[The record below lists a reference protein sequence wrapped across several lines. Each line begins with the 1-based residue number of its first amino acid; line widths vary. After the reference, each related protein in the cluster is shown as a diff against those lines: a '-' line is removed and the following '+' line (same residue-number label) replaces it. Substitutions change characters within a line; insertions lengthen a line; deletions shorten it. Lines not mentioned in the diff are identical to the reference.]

1 MKKHFDKYGQIS
13 SYTIVTDK
21 QTNISKGYGFLECEN
36 KKTYDRVLG
45 IKTLLINDRLVEIN
59 QAIKRSAEVLE
70 DINKKILKKIFVAG
84 LSSEN
89 CREDLV

>member
-1 MKKHFDKYGQIS
+1 M
-13 SYTIVTDK
+13 TDK
-21 QTNISKGYGFLECEN
+21 QTNVSKGYGFLDCEN

-45 IKTLLINDRLVEIN
+45 IKTLMINDRLVEIN
-59 QAIKRSAEVLE
+59 QAIKRNAEVLE
-70 DINKKILKKIFVAG
+70 DINKKILKKIFVGG